1 MAELKGRVA
10 VVTGAGSGIG
20 LGLARRL
27 REEGMKLVLADID
40 QDALEE
46 ARKGLGGA
54 DTIAVRTDVAKPAE
68 MEALGRAALDAFG
81 AVHVL
86 CNNAG
91 VSVGGPVWEASEGDW
106 DWVLGVNLRGM
117 ITGLRVFMPIIL
129 EQDWGHV
136 VNTAS
141 SAGLIAAVLGP
152 YSVSKHAAVAL
163 SESLHLSLRS
173 QGANVGVSVLC
184 PGWVRT
190 RIVES
195 DRNRP
200 REYGPG
206 AELRPE
212 QEAIREVIQGLVDGG
227 METSE
232 VADHVVRAIHDRRF
246 YVLTHESTR
255 AAIESRFEAVLSGN
269 PPDFNLP

>member
-1 MAELKGRVA
+1 M
-10 VVTGAGSGIG
+10 
-20 LGLARRL
+20 
-27 REEGMKLVLADID
+27 VLADID
-40 QDALEE
+40 QGALDA
-46 ARKGLGGA
+46 ARSGLPGA
-54 DTIAVRTDVAKPAE
+54 DTIAVRTDVARPE
-68 MEALGRAALDAFG
+68 EVEALAREAIDAFG

-91 VSVGGPVWEASEGDW
+91 VSVGGPVWEASERDW
-106 DWVLGVNLRGM
+106 DWVLGVNLRGL
-117 ITGLRVFMPIIL
+117 ITGLRVFMPVIL

-163 SESLHLSLRS
+163 SESLHLSLTL

-200 REYGPG
+200 AEYGVG
-206 AELRPE
+206 AEPRPE
-212 QEAIREVIQGLVDGG
+212 QEAMREVIQSLVEGG
-227 METSE
+227 MEPSE

-246 YVLTHESTR
+246 YVLTHETTWG
-255 AAIESRFEAVLSGN
+255 AIESRFEAIRTGD
-269 PPDFNLP
+269 PPGFPTI